1 VQRIPRYLLLLKELL
16 RFTEPTHPDYAE
28 LQKALEGI
36 KEVTEF
42 IEAQTS
48 KAHNLSKL
56 ASIQSRLV
64 PANQLVRTRSRCPCV
79 RVRVRVRVRVCVRC
93 VRVRCVR
100 CAVCV
105 CDGVLMT
112 DLNNNNRNCCSPTES
127 F

>member
-1 VQRIPRYLLLLKELL
+1 MRIILILLSHGIVQRIPRYLLLLKELL

-64 PANQLVRTRSRCPCV
+64 PANQLVRTHRCP
-79 RVRVRVRVRVCVRC
+79 RVCA
-93 VRVRCVR
+93 
-100 CAVCV
+100 CAVCACAV
-105 CDGVLMT
+105 CAMV
-112 DLNNNNRNCCSPTES
+112 C
-127 F
+127 

>member
-1 VQRIPRYLLLLKELL
+1 LKELL

-64 PANQLVRTRSRCPCV
+64 PANQLVRTRRCPRVRVRCV
-79 RVRVRVRVRVCVRC
+79 RVRVRC
-93 VRVRCVR
+93 VRVR
-100 CAVCV
+100 AMVC
-105 CDGVLMT
+105 
-112 DLNNNNRNCCSPTES
+112 
-127 F
+127 